1 MEPFLT
7 SLFAIRRDA
16 TSGDEYLE
24 TALSSH
30 ALLAHPMLNKGSAF
44 TDAERR
50 EFGLLGLLPKN
61 VTAPDTQLQRIY
73 GNYRAKT
80 TDLERYMDLS
90 SLQDRNETAFYALLD
105 AHLAEMM
112 PIIYTPV
119 VGEACQH
126 YSRIYR
132 RPRGLFLSY
141 PQRHDLDAIFA
152 NLPDTITGG
161 VEVIVVTDGERI
173 LGLGD
178 LGVGGMGISI
188 GKLALYTVCAGI
200 HPAATLPIVLDV
212 GTDNHALL
220 DDPLYV
226 GWRHERVRGEEYDDF
241 LEAFIIAVQKRFPRA
256 LLQWED
262 FARGSAK
269 KLLDRYRD
277 RLCSFNDDIQ
287 GTGAVTYSAVLAAV
301 TVKRERIRDQRVVL
315 LGAGSA
321 ANGIC

>member
-16 TSGDEYLE
+16 TSDEEYLE

-61 VTAPDTQLQRIY
+61 VTAPDIQLQRIY

-132 RPRGLFLSY
+132 RPRGLFVSY

-152 NLPDTITGG
+152 NLPDTIAGG

-173 LGLGD
+173 MGLGD
-178 LGVGGMGISI
+178 LSVGDMEISI
-188 GKLALYTVCAGI
+188 GAVAL
-200 HPAATLPIVLDV
+200 
-212 GTDNHALL
+212 
-220 DDPLYV
+220 
-226 GWRHERVRGEEYDDF
+226 
-241 LEAFIIAVQKRFPRA
+241 
-256 LLQWED
+256 
-262 FARGSAK
+262 
-269 KLLDRYRD
+269 
-277 RLCSFNDDIQ
+277 
-287 GTGAVTYSAVLAAV
+287 
-301 TVKRERIRDQRVVL
+301 
-315 LGAGSA
+315 
-321 ANGIC
+321 